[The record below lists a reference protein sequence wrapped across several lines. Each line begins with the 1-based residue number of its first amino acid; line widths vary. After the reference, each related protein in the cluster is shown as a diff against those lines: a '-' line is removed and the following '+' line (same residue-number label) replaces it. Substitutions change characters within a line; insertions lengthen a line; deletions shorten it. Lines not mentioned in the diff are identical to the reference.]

1 MSSIDQSAL
10 RLQVI
15 MLTLNA
21 AGTLSAAVAPLRA
34 SGLDMDVDILIC
46 DGGSA
51 DGTVRLAEEMG
62 LCVLRSEKGRG
73 LQLSKGAEEALSGD
87 DPDLMLFLH
96 ADSFLQPGWD
106 KAVRDFAD
114 RTDRNEKAG
123 YFRFTLDDGAASAA
137 RLESMVAWRCRQFGL
152 PYGDQGLLLTPA
164 LYRKVG
170 GYRAIPLM
178 EDVDI
183 VRRIGRS
190 NMMPLDAA
198 VVTSAARYRR
208 SGYLRRSVRNLIC
221 LSLYFLGLPPRIIAK
236 LYG

>member
-15 MLTLNA
+15 MPTLNA
-21 AGTLSAAVAPLRA
+21 AGTLQAAVAPLRA
-34 SGLDMDVDILIC
+34 SGLDMNVDILIC

-87 DPDLMLFLH
+87 GPDLMLFLH

-114 RTDRNEKAG
+114 RTDSNEKAG
-123 YFRFTLDDGAASAA
+123 FFRFTLDDGA
-137 RLESMVAWRCRQFGL
+137 
-152 PYGDQGLLLTPA
+152 PA
-164 LYRKVG
+164 
-170 GYRAIPLM
+170 
-178 EDVDI
+178 
-183 VRRIGRS
+183 
-190 NMMPLDAA
+190 AA
-198 VVTSAARYRR
+198 V
-208 SGYLRRSVRNLIC
+208 
-221 LSLYFLGLPPRIIAK
+221 
-236 LYG
+236 